1 MTVEVSTLDGARPVQ
16 DASKSPAVDTTAVGT
31 DGASPGPSPAANK
44 AFLTAAEKFMGLRKK
59 NMSPTRSQFSP
70 SSFPSQQQQQQQPLD
85 SSASSSSVSP
95 PHQQQQ
101 TPQPNPH
108 HHEEEEHAIASDN
121 PFDFDFRKSFASK
134 RFLGG
139 YRKSL
144 DQRFSGLVPHS
155 GSPSTATGAGSGGAS
170 MSEEDR
176 RMMQVRAVFNKLFK
190 RKKDKKGKGTD
201 QVALEAE
208 EYQLWKNIAPLVHQ
222 PSAVFMGLSF
232 MIEDKGSA
240 LSDRSTEDW
249 NMNVIL
255 ALVKV
260 VILPYTYTSKDTKI
274 KNKDSKEP
282 RNKHAVKG
290 KEEKEEKE
298 AKEQKRFLIIKVQYG
313 DFLPSWL
320 IERSLDDFVRL
331 YESYHPPIPESSL
344 LSKSLKVPKPPASI
358 RSRFKL
364 TNKSAAL
371 AATDAN
377 QTDDAALNNNEE
389 TFDNAT
395 AFDPKAA
402 PKLTRELQTFLQD
415 MIRYAMYL
423 PDAER
428 MCKFLELSALTLA
441 HVPDGGYQGKEGY
454 LTVVKQKRLM
464 NEGPLTNAVKKVYR
478 KPVSKYF
485 IVRDSFII
493 VAASHKNTEIQDV
506 ILLDS
511 SFRASKCPRHL
522 HAPHTF
528 DIMNAELKFHV
539 RAKSDHRRRQ
549 FVESIRKMPSL
560 WKEPKRFNSFAP
572 VRRNV
577 SAQWLVDGRDYFW
590 NVSKAMDMA
599 RETIYILDWMLSPE
613 ILLRRHQR
621 DGLSWCLKDLIGRKA
636 KEGVKVYIVMYSEV
650 DAALHLASLRAKR
663 LLRKICPDN
672 IWVQRHGPNLKT
684 AWWAHHEKLIV
695 IDNMIAFIGGLDL
708 CFGRWDTA
716 EHTLIDMKEGELG
729 PCWPG
734 QDYSNP
740 RVKDFCDLSKPDVDS
755 IDRLENPRM
764 PWHDVGLQIL
774 GQPARDVARHFIQR
788 WNFLCRTKPK
798 QKRIPFLLP
807 KPDIHLSKLNELG
820 LQGTCEVQILRSVSS
835 WSIGVKEPEC
845 SILSAYVAAIERAEH
860 FIYIE
865 NQFFITSTNVNKTI
879 VHNGIGRALTD
890 RIIKAH
896 KANKKFRVIVVLPL
910 VPGFEGGINTP
921 AATSVRMVMLSIYET
936 ICHGKNSIYGRLA
949 TAGVVKPHKY
959 ISFYGLRNWAKF
971 GEKFITE
978 QVYIHAKMMIVDD
991 RIAIIGSANIN
1002 ERSMLGNRDSEIAAV
1017 VRDQDYIDSTMN
1029 GVPYKVA
1036 RFAHTLRMNLMMEH
1050 LGLPTGHDHA
1060 SGVLGAKENREDMPF
1075 TELDFVDPVH
1085 PAFFEDVW
1093 KHHAET
1099 NTIIFREMFKCIPD
1113 NTVKSWSEYMKF
1125 NAQSNVDDP
1134 RIKEE
1139 RTLKDKAMDKIL
1151 GPTLGEHF
1159 RSGRGDDSGEEEEE
1173 DDMGTM
1179 SHRSVRSGR
1188 TSRTGRSRVGDD
1200 DHPSSKRDVEG
1211 MAAKKAFVAEDDSGE
1226 DDDQVRDTV
1235 EDDRIIQQEPSS
1247 ESFSLC
1253 SDSNKSKNNMS
1264 KSAKDLRTDE
1274 KVTARGKA
1282 VEKKLEEDEG
1292 EVKKDQEKEKA
1303 GLQSPKETK
1312 ALSDQRK
1319 RDAVKRTAS
1328 ALAETNDVRMAMESD
1343 LSKVQ
1348 GHLVEWPFDF
1358 LRDEI
1363 ESYNFCYPK
1372 DYNHPIDLYT

>member
-1 MTVEVSTLDGARPVQ
+1 MAVEVPALDEARPVQ
-16 DASKSPAVDTTAVGT
+16 DAAKPAADAAVTSPAPV
-31 DGASPGPSPAANK
+31 ASNGPSPGSTADPNK
-44 AFLTAAEKFMGLRKK
+44 LLLSAAERFTLGMRKK
-59 NMSPTRSQFSP
+59 TFSPTRTA
-70 SSFPSQQQQQQQPLD
+70 FPSMPQTLAASQEPTTDTSPPQESEQQQQKQQQQQNPATTLEEQQQP
-85 SSASSSSVSP
+85 SS
-95 PHQQQQ
+95 
-101 TPQPNPH
+101 
-108 HHEEEEHAIASDN
+108 SDN
-121 PFDFDFRKSFASK
+121 PFDFDFEFKNPFTSK
-134 RFLGG
+134 RIHFGG
-139 YRKSL
+139 YRRSL
-144 DQRFSGLVPHS
+144 DSRQNSSIAH
-155 GSPSTATGAGSGGAS
+155 GSAQPTS
-170 MSEEDR
+170 MSMTEDENA
-176 RMMQVRAVFNKLFK
+176 RMMQLKSVFNKFFK
-190 RKKDKKGKGTD
+190 RKKDGKKGKGND

-208 EYQLWKNIAPLVHQ
+208 EYQLWNNLTPLVFQ

-232 MIEDKGSA
+232 MIDDKGSA
-240 LSDRSTEDW
+240 LNDKTNVDW
-249 NMNVIL
+249 NMNIIL

-260 VILPYTYTSKDTKI
+260 VILPYTYTSKDTKV
-274 KNKDSKEP
+274 KNRDSKRHSKEP
-282 RNKHAVKG
+282 KSNLSVKD
-290 KEEKEEKE
+290 KDEKDP
-298 AKEQKRFLIIKVQYG
+298 KEQKRFLVIKVQYG
-313 DFLPSWL
+313 DYLPSWL

-331 YESYHPPIPESSL
+331 YESYHPPIPEQPL
-344 LSKSLKVPKPPASI
+344 LTKSLKVPKPPACI
-358 RSRFKL
+358 RSRFSL
-364 TNKSAAL
+364 SGRSASMTPGANVDPNDNN
-371 AATDAN
+371 AAVEDGSVVA
-377 QTDDAALNNNEE
+377 
-389 TFDNAT
+389 DNAGI
-395 AFDPKAA
+395 FDPKAA

-415 MIRYAMYL
+415 MIRYAMYV

-441 HVPDGGYQGKEGY
+441 NVPDGGYQGKEGY
-454 LTVVKQKRLM
+454 LNVVKQKRLM
-464 NEGPLTNAVKKVYR
+464 DEGPLTNAVKKVYR

-485 IVRDSFII
+485 IVRDSYII
-493 VAASHKNTEIQDV
+493 LAASHKNTEIQDV
-506 ILLDS
+506 IMLDS
-511 SFRASKCPRHL
+511 SFKAQKCPRHL

-528 DIMNAELKFHV
+528 DIINAELKLHV

-572 VRRNV
+572 VRTNV

-590 NVSKAMDMA
+590 NVSKAMEMA
-599 RETIYILDWMLSPE
+599 KETIYILDWMLSPE

-621 DGLSWCLKDLIGRKA
+621 DGIDWSLKDVLGRKA

-650 DAALHLASLRAKR
+650 DAAMHLASLRAKK
-663 LLRKICPDN
+663 LLRKLCPEN

-708 CFGRWDTA
+708 CFGRWDTP
-716 EHTLIDMKEGELG
+716 EHTLIDIKEGERG

-740 RVKDFCDLSKPDVDS
+740 RIKDFCDLSKPGVDS
-755 IDRLENPRM
+755 IDRAENPRM

-774 GQPARDVARHFIQR
+774 GQPSRDVARHFIQR

-798 QKRIPFLLP
+798 QRRIPFLLP
-807 KPDIHLSKLNELG
+807 KPDIHLSKLDEMG

-835 WSIGVKEPEC
+835 WSIGVKDPEC
-845 SILSAYVAAIERAEH
+845 SILTAYIAAIDRAEH

-896 KANKKFRVIVVLPL
+896 KANEKFRVIVVLPL

-991 RIAIIGSANIN
+991 RVAIIGSANIN

-1029 GVPYKVA
+1029 GVPYKVS
-1036 RFAHTLRMNLMMEH
+1036 RFAHTLRMNLMTEH
-1050 LGLPTGHDHA
+1050 LGLPAGHDHHQPGHQGMA
-1060 SGVLGAKENREDMPF
+1060 ADFNETPF

-1085 PAFFEDVW
+1085 PAFFEDIW
-1093 KHHAET
+1093 KHYAKS
-1099 NTIIFREMFKCIPD
+1099 NTLIFREMFKCIPD
-1113 NTVKSWSEYMKF
+1113 DTVKTWSLYTKF

-1159 RSGRGDDSGEEEEE
+1159 KSGGDSSGEEEEE
-1173 DDMGTM
+1173 DDAKED
-1179 SHRSVRSGR
+1179 RSAARSAR
-1188 TSRTGRSRVGDD
+1188 RALAR
-1200 DHPSSKRDVEG
+1200 
-1211 MAAKKAFVAEDDSGE
+1211 DDSGE
-1226 DDDQVRDTV
+1226 D
-1235 EDDRIIQQEPSS
+1235 EDPVKDSAKDCRIIQQDPSS
-1247 ESFSLC
+1247 EDFSRRQGNERRTGSTSSLA
-1253 SDSNKSKNNMS
+1253 SKPHRS
-1264 KSAKDLRTDE
+1264 LRTDQRVSAGE
-1274 KVTARGKA
+1274 RTA
-1282 VEKKLEEDEG
+1282 EKKLERDE
-1292 EVKKDQEKEKA
+1292 EKA
-1303 GLQSPKETK
+1303 RKGEDVRGTVSADTSFAVAEPSSNS
-1312 ALSDQRK
+1312 LSTAVGSR
-1319 RDAVKRTAS
+1319 RREPVKRTAS
-1328 ALAETNDVRMAMESD
+1328 ALAETNDVRLAMEND

-1348 GHLVEWPFDF
+1348 GHLVEWPLDF
-1358 LRDEI
+1358 LREEL

>member
-1 MTVEVSTLDGARPVQ
+1 MAVEPPAVNEMRPVDDATKPGVVHAAASDSSPPTASSNAVPPSITEPNKLLLSAAERFTMGMKKRTFSPTWSAFPSMQQTLASPQ
-16 DASKSPAVDTTAVGT
+16 DARTYAQ
-31 DGASPGPSPAANK
+31 
-44 AFLTAAEKFMGLRKK
+44 E
-59 NMSPTRSQFSP
+59 
-70 SSFPSQQQQQQQPLD
+70 QQQQQQPHLNQQREL
-85 SSASSSSVSP
+85 SS
-95 PHQQQQ
+95 
-101 TPQPNPH
+101 TPQ
-108 HHEEEEHAIASDN
+108 EEHPSSSDN
-121 PFDFDFRKSFASK
+121 PFDFEFEFKNPFTSK
-134 RFLGG
+134 RFHLG

-144 DQRFSGLVPHS
+144 DSRNNSTIVP
-155 GSPSTATGAGSGGAS
+155 GSAQPTSIS
-170 MSEEDR
+170 MTEDENA
-176 RMMQVRAVFNKLFK
+176 RMMQLKSVFSKFFK
-190 RKKDKKGKGTD
+190 RKKDAKKGKGTD

-208 EYQLWKNIAPLVHQ
+208 EYQLWNNLTPLVFQ

-232 MIEDKGSA
+232 MIDDKGSA
-240 LSDRSTEDW
+240 LNDKTNVDW
-249 NMNVIL
+249 NMNIIL

-274 KNKDSKEP
+274 KNRDSKRVHKVP
-282 RNKHAVKG
+282 KG
-290 KEEKEEKE
+290 SLSAKDKEEKE
-298 AKEQKRFLIIKVQYG
+298 AREQKRFLVIKVQYG

-320 IERSLDDFVRL
+320 IERSLDDFVHL
-331 YESYHPPIPESSL
+331 YESYHPPIPEQPL
-344 LSKSLKVPKPPASI
+344 LSKSLKVPKPPACI
-358 RSRFKL
+358 RSRFSL
-364 TNKSAAL
+364 GSRSASMVSGADLEQDESSAAIGNGSVV
-371 AATDAN
+371 A
-377 QTDDAALNNNEE
+377 
-389 TFDNAT
+389 DNAGI
-395 AFDPKAA
+395 FDPKAA

-415 MIRYAMYL
+415 MIRYAMYA

-441 HVPDGGYQGKEGY
+441 NVPDGGYQGKEGY
-454 LTVVKQKRLM
+454 LNVVKQKRLM
-464 NEGPLTNAVKKVYR
+464 DEGPLTNAVKKVYR

-485 IVRDSFII
+485 IVRDSYII

-511 SFRASKCPRHL
+511 SFKAQKCPRHL

-528 DIMNAELKFHV
+528 DIINAELKFHV
-539 RAKSDHRRRQ
+539 RAKSDHHRRQ
-549 FVESIRKMPSL
+549 FIESIRKMPSL

-572 VRRNV
+572 VRTNV

-599 RETIYILDWMLSPE
+599 KETIYILDWMLSPE

-621 DGLSWCLKDLIGRKA
+621 DGVNWSLKEVLGRKA
-636 KEGVKVYIVMYSEV
+636 LEGVKIYIVMYSEV
-650 DAALHLASLRAKR
+650 DAAMHLASLRAKK
-663 LLRKICPDN
+663 LLRKLCPTN

-708 CFGRWDTA
+708 CFGRWDTP
-716 EHTLIDMKEGELG
+716 EHTLIDLKEGKLG

-740 RVKDFCDLSKPDVDS
+740 RIKDFCDLSKPQMDS
-755 IDRLENPRM
+755 IDRAENPRM

-774 GQPARDVARHFIQR
+774 GQPSRDVARHFIQR

-798 QKRIPFLLP
+798 QRRIPFLLP
-807 KPDIHLSKLNELG
+807 KPDIHLSKLDEMG

-835 WSIGVKEPEC
+835 WSIGVKDPEC
-845 SILSAYVAAIERAEH
+845 SILTAYIAAIERAEH

-890 RIIKAH
+890 RIIRAH
-896 KANKKFRVIVVLPL
+896 KANEKFRAIIVLPL

-991 RIAIIGSANIN
+991 RVAIIGSANIN

-1029 GVPYKVA
+1029 GIPYKVS
-1036 RFAHTLRMNLMMEH
+1036 RFAHTLRMNLMTEH
-1050 LGLPTGHDHA
+1050 LGLPAGHDRHQPGNH
-1060 SGVLGAKENREDMPF
+1060 GVGDYNDIPF
-1075 TELDFVDPVH
+1075 TELDFVDPIH
-1085 PAFFEDVW
+1085 PAFFEDIW
-1093 KHHAET
+1093 KHHAQS
-1099 NTIIFREMFKCIPD
+1099 NTLIFREMFKCIPD
-1113 NTVKSWSEYMKF
+1113 DTVRTWSQYTKF
-1125 NAQSNVDDP
+1125 NAQSNIDDP
-1134 RIKEE
+1134 RMREE

-1159 RSGRGDDSGEEEEE
+1159 KSGGDSSGEEDDDDDKEDRNVTRSAKKALANDDSGDDE
-1173 DDMGTM
+1173 DPEKDMAKDEHIIRQDPSPNDFVKRCRDGKA
-1179 SHRSVRSGR
+1179 
-1188 TSRTGRSRVGDD
+1188 TSTPTS
-1200 DHPSSKRDVEG
+1200 
-1211 MAAKKAFVAEDDSGE
+1211 
-1226 DDDQVRDTV
+1226 Q
-1235 EDDRIIQQEPSS
+1235 
-1247 ESFSLC
+1247 
-1253 SDSNKSKNNMS
+1253 
-1264 KSAKDLRTDE
+1264 KDLRTDQRVTIQDKVAEE
-1274 KVTARGKA
+1274 KRKQEERQMATSFA
-1282 VEKKLEEDEG
+1282 VAD
-1292 EVKKDQEKEKA
+1292 
-1303 GLQSPKETK
+1303 PK
-1312 ALSDQRK
+1312 ALTSSTANRR

-1328 ALAETNDVRMAMESD
+1328 ALAMTNDVRLAMEND
-1343 LSKVQ
+1343 LSRVQ
-1348 GHLVEWPFDF
+1348 GHLVEWPLDF
-1358 LRDEI
+1358 LREEL

>member
-1 MTVEVSTLDGARPVQ
+1 MTVEVSPTPD
-16 DASKSPAVDTTAVGT
+16 DATQSTATDAGVSSTPESPPAGTTI
-31 DGASPGPSPAANK
+31 SANK
-44 AFLTAAEKFMGLRKK
+44 AFLSAAERFMSMGIGKRS
-59 NMSPTRSQFSP
+59 MSAMPLGQRSPRVSSLERHRHQEEGEEDEDQPTS
-70 SSFPSQQQQQQQPLD
+70 
-85 SSASSSSVSP
+85 
-95 PHQQQQ
+95 
-101 TPQPNPH
+101 
-108 HHEEEEHAIASDN
+108 SDN
-121 PFDFDFRKSFASK
+121 PLDFDFKRPFTSK
-134 RFLGG
+134 IFPGSH
-139 YRKSL
+139 RKSL
-144 DQRFSGLVPHS
+144 DSRNSTMI
-155 GSPSTATGAGSGGAS
+155 PSSVAQTNTSLS
-170 MSEEDR
+170 DEDR
-176 RMMQVRAVFNKLFK
+176 RMMQLKSVFSKLFK
-190 RKKDKKGKGTD
+190 RKKEKKARGSD
-201 QVALEAE
+201 QAALEAE
-208 EYQLWKNIAPLVHQ
+208 DFQVWKNIAPLVFQ

-232 MIEDKGSA
+232 MIEDKGSF
-240 LSDRSTEDW
+240 LSGGSTADW

-274 KNKDSKEP
+274 KSMDSRKEGKAPKSDLSAKD
-282 RNKHAVKG
+282 R
-290 KEEKEEKE
+290 EEKE
-298 AKEQKRFLIIKVQYG
+298 AKEHKRFLIIKVQYG
-313 DFLPSWL
+313 DYLPSWL
-320 IERSLDDFVRL
+320 IERSLDDFVAL
-331 YESYHPPIPESSL
+331 YEAYNPPISEPPL
-344 LSKSLKVPKPPASI
+344 LNRSLKLPKPPAII

-364 TNKSAAL
+364 SGKSGKSTAMKGAEGDQENETAL
-371 AATDAN
+371 DSNIASI
-377 QTDDAALNNNEE
+377 
-389 TFDNAT
+389 DNAAA

-402 PKLTRELQTFLQD
+402 PKLTREFQIFLQE

-441 HVPDGGYQGKEGY
+441 QVPDGGYQGKEGY

-464 NEGPLTNAVKKVYR
+464 DEGPLTNAVKKVYR

-511 SFRASKCPRHL
+511 TFQANKCPRHI
-522 HAPHTF
+522 HSPHSF
-528 DIMNAELKFHV
+528 DIINSELKFHV

-572 VRRNV
+572 VRENV

-590 NVSKAMDMA
+590 NVSKAMEMA
-599 RETIYILDWMLSPE
+599 KETIYILDWMLSPE

-621 DGLSWCLKDLIGRKA
+621 DGVDWSLMSILERKA
-636 KEGVKVYIVMYSEV
+636 KEGVKIYIVMYSEV
-650 DAALHLASLRAKR
+650 DAAMHLASLRAKK
-663 LLRKICPDN
+663 LLRKLCPEN

-708 CFGRWDTA
+708 CFGRWDTP
-716 EHTLIDMKEGELG
+716 EHTLIDLG
-729 PCWPG
+729 DDDLGHRWPG

-740 RVKDFCDLSKPDVDS
+740 RIKDFCDLSKPDVDS
-755 IDRLENPRM
+755 LIRTENPRM

-774 GQPARDVARHFIQR
+774 GQPSRDVARHFIQR

-798 QKRIPFLLP
+798 QKAIPFLLP
-807 KPDIHLSKLNELG
+807 KPDIHLSKLNEMG

-835 WSIGVKEPEC
+835 WSMGVEEPEC
-845 SILSAYVAAIERAEH
+845 SILTAYIAAIERAEH

-896 KANKKFRVIVVLPL
+896 KANEKFRVIVVLPL

-921 AATSVRMVMLSIYET
+921 AATSVRMVMLSIYES

-949 TAGVVKPHKY
+949 TAGITKPQKY

-971 GEKFITE
+971 GEEFITE

-991 RIAIIGSANIN
+991 RVAIIGSANIN

-1017 VRDQDYIDSTMN
+1017 VRDKDYIDSTMN
-1029 GVPYKVA
+1029 GVPYKVS

-1050 LGLPTGHDHA
+1050 LGLQAGHTHGGGSMSTIDR
-1060 SGVLGAKENREDMPF
+1060 SETPF
-1075 TELDFVDPVH
+1075 SEFDFVDPVH
-1085 PAFFEDVW
+1085 PAFIEDIW
-1093 KHHAET
+1093 KSYAES

-1113 NTVKSWSEYMKF
+1113 NTVMSWSQYIDF

-1151 GPTLGEHF
+1151 GPTMGEHF
-1159 RSGRGDDSGEEEEE
+1159 KSGGESSGEDE
-1173 DDMGTM
+1173 DDDDT
-1179 SHRSVRSGR
+1179 SV
-1188 TSRTGRSRVGDD
+1188 
-1200 DHPSSKRDVEG
+1200 
-1211 MAAKKAFVAEDDSGE
+1211 AARRAGAAARRALENDDSGE
-1226 DDDQVRDTV
+1226 DEDPVKDQ
-1235 EDDRIIQQEPSS
+1235 
-1247 ESFSLC
+1247 
-1253 SDSNKSKNNMS
+1253 
-1264 KSAKDLRTDE
+1264 AKDDEIIHHHTNENLRKHDKEKIPNLRTDE
-1274 KVTARGKA
+1274 TVSPRNKA
-1282 VEKKLEEDEG
+1282 VERVSTQDEYVG
-1292 EVKKDQEKEKA
+1292 RSEKND
-1303 GLQSPKETK
+1303 LQSSRGP
-1312 ALSDQRK
+1312 QR
-1319 RDAVKRTAS
+1319 REFVKRTAS
-1328 ALAETNDVRMAMESD
+1328 ALAMTETVRLEMEKD

-1348 GHLVEWPFDF
+1348 GHLVEWPLDF

-1363 ESYNFCYPK
+1363 ESHNFCYPK